1 MWRIISGKE
10 WSRIFFFF
18 FSLIETRLINWRCNE
33 LFNLSLQKVDVIF
46 SELLLSL
53 TKNVSDKSSFEEDW
67 NDLRASTREELI
79 KTICR
84 FWYYF
89 YLKYRSKRKWDILS
103 QIQIEN
109 TSRRKINENKEFNA
123 GERSI
128 NMIKGQSWLMNS

>member
-1 MWRIISGKE
+1 MQRVVQFIVAD
-10 WSRIFFFF
+10 
-18 FSLIETRLINWRCNE
+18 T
-33 LFNLSLQKVDVIF
+33 KVDVIF

-89 YLKYRSKRKWDILS
+89 YLKYRSKRKWDILY

-123 GERSI
+123 GER
-128 NMIKGQSWLMNS
+128 